1 VENGKIRFALSKI
14 KGVKDHS
21 IPVIK
26 ERRENGP
33 YRSLSDFLMRNRV
46 NSSVIKALI
55 LSGSFDNITG
65 KSRKGLLSISKELAE
80 DGKKCMEKKDLI
92 MAADTLLDS
101 GCDLSSDEAVAKT
114 LEDAKIKPVIKGST
128 SVEELEKKKKNA
140 LSVISAIKKEMA
152 SLEAEAGTDEER
164 MERLYSEK
172 DYLGDFISDTPLS
185 GYDDNEALGVGF
197 IKDLDADT
205 VKVFGYIEDL
215 STVRTKK
222 DGSLMAF
229 FTITDGTGSVKA
241 LCFSDRYSDLKDS
254 IKDGAVYVFE
264 GSVSEKNGEKDFI
277 VNRIR
282 KPDAVNGTII
292 IAPKDLR
299 IFLCGEAEFKKKYEK
314 EDGFKLCFRDNLTG
328 RIREADYKVSDEVLK
343 SGLNAVRI

>member
-1 VENGKIRFALSKI
+1 
-14 KGVKDHS
+14 
-21 IPVIK
+21 

-33 YRSLSDFLMRNRV
+33 FRSLSDFLMRNKV
-46 NSSVIKALI
+46 ISSVIKALI
-55 LSGSFDNITG
+55 LSGSFDDITG
-65 KSRKGLLSISKELAE
+65 KSRKDLLSVSKELS
-80 DGKKCMEKKDLI
+80 DNGKKYMEKKDFI

-101 GCDLSSDEAVAKT
+101 GCDLSSETEVAET
-114 LEDAKIKPVIKGST
+114 LKDAGIRPVIKGST

-140 LSVISAIKKEMA
+140 LSVISAVKKDM
-152 SLEAEAGTDEER
+152 SSTEAETGTEEER

-197 IKDLDADT
+197 IKDLSKDT

-215 STVRTKK
+215 STARTKK

-229 FTITDGTGSVKA
+229 FTITDSTGSVKA
-241 LCFSDRYSDLKDS
+241 LCFPDRYADFKDS
-254 IKDGAVYVFE
+254 LRDGLVYVFE

-282 KPDAVNGTII
+282 RPDAVNGTII
-292 IAPKDLR
+292 IDPEDLR
-299 IFLCGEAEFKKKYEK
+299 IFLCGEAEFRKKYKK
-314 EDGFKLCFRDNLTG
+314 EDGFRLCFRDNLTG
-328 RIREADYKVSDEVLK
+328 RIREAAYKVSDEVLK
-343 SGLNAVRI
+343 SGLKAVMI